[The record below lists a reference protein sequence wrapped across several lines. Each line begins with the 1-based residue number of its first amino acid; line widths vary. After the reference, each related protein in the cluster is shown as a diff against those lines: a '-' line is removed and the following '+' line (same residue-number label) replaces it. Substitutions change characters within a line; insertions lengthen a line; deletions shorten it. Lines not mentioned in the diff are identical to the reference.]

1 MTAAVEDMA
10 RIPDA
15 QTIRRLRIER
25 GWSEV
30 DLAAKA
36 KCSPQAIK
44 DIEAGKYAPG
54 GRMLGRLAD
63 AFELQYVDELYRR
76 VPDEA
81 GHVVSSTRP
90 SSPRRARRGAGR
102 RRA

>member
-1 MTAAVEDMA
+1 MTAVIEDMA
-10 RIPDA
+10 RIPDS
-15 QTIRRLRIER
+15 QKIRALRLAR
-25 GWSEV
+25 GWTEV

-44 DIEAGKYAPG
+44 DLEAEKYSPG

-76 VPDEA
+76 VPDEVASA
-81 GHVVSSTRP
+81 GSSTRR
-90 SSPRRARRGAGR
+90 SSPRRAKRGAGR
-102 RRA
+102 RRT